1 VTYIALASC
10 SNFLLKSCEVSCEDA
25 RHLISSK
32 RSISPQN
39 VFKIVELLA
48 FCRSRTHC
56 LDSSQRLTNC
66 KDTRC
71 YLRRL
76 HRHQLQRGYLGRHSI
91 CKTTPR
97 FPPSPTTRKVP
108 SKGTIAAQ
116 TYGNRCFEIGTGVA
130 PGGPVGSNSEDCLV
144 LNIYTPGKT
153 EGGKRSLHPSP
164 PWPVMFYA
172 HGGGFNQGSG
182 SDYMAQS
189 MVNHSV
195 ELRSPIVVPPL
206 SR

>member
-1 VTYIALASC
+1 MFSR
-10 SNFLLKSCEVSCEDA
+10 SWNFLLFAGLGLTVSIPRNEAPTAKTHDA
-25 RHLISSK
+25 TYVGFTDTTY
-32 RSISPQN
+32 N
-39 VFKIVELLA
+39 VDIWAGIPYAKPPLGSL
-48 FCRSRTHC
+48 
-56 LDSSQRLTNC
+56 RL
-66 KDTRC
+66 
-71 YLRRL
+71 
-76 HRHQLQRGYLGRHSI
+76 Q
-91 CKTTPR
+91 
-97 FPPSPTTRKVP
+97 PPEKCPA
-108 SKGTIAAQ
+108 KGTIAAQ

-182 SDYMAQS
+182 NDYMAQS

-195 ELRSPIVVPPL
+195 ELNSPIVVVTINYRL
-206 SR
+206 SFFGFSGETSPQLYLAWS